1 MSADRTAA
9 ASPSRRRPP
18 SSQHVALADDRRRR
32 ATKGSAEVAVR
43 QQSYVFPPGRAH
55 VVVPDVNHTALADL
69 RRVERIKYAG
79 LTSMAI
85 ISRVSSIS
93 IFCKRDAL
101 SLISRTTSFAW
112 PKAFLCSAL
121 GPTSL
126 ARYLRIRVSRQ
137 IFDRVSG
144 SCCRGVNSARSDLLG
159 LPTQSPDP
167 IDDSHS
173 SVSIRWNFWG
183 LLDVRQ
189 GSKMKGS
196 DLLVAALE
204 NEGVDRILGVPGEEN
219 LEVVESLRKS
229 SIELVVTRHEQ
240 PAAFM
245 AATYGRLT
253 GKPGVALSTLGPGA
267 LNLVT
272 GAAYGFLG
280 GMPMVLITGQ
290 KAIRQSRQAH
300 FQIVDVVAAMRPLT
314 KQSQQIVSASSI
326 PTLVRNAFRIAA
338 EERPGPVH
346 LELPEDVAAEE
357 AGDVPLVL
365 AHAAELPIP
374 SQEPIKRASDLILA
388 ANYPL
393 LMFGAGASRPQLA
406 SALADFV
413 RRVRIPFFNTQ
424 MGKGAVGGA
433 SDFYLGTA
441 ALSERDY
448 VHQAIDRADIIV
460 TIGHDTVEKPPFL
473 MARGRH
479 QVIHIGFVSAT
490 VEEVYF
496 PQAEVVGDIAKGL
509 ALLAGQLE
517 GKLKMNP
524 DWVVLRKDILDHI
537 TDRAEEGRFPL
548 TPQRIVHDVR
558 QVMPPDGIVA
568 LDNGMLTIWF
578 ARNYRTDVANTLL
591 LDNALATMGAGLPSG
606 MMAALLYPGRRV
618 LVVAGDGG
626 LMMNSQELETA
637 RRLNLDLVVLIIEDN
652 AYGMIRWKQAV
663 DGMPDFGLS
672 FGNPDFVAYAA
683 AYGARGRRIT
693 TASGL
698 APALEEAFSAGGLHL
713 IAVPID
719 YSENVRV
726 LVDELRHMQD

>member
-1 MSADRTAA
+1 
-9 ASPSRRRPP
+9 
-18 SSQHVALADDRRRR
+18 
-32 ATKGSAEVAVR
+32 
-43 QQSYVFPPGRAH
+43 
-55 VVVPDVNHTALADL
+55 
-69 RRVERIKYAG
+69 
-79 LTSMAI
+79 
-85 ISRVSSIS
+85 
-93 IFCKRDAL
+93 
-101 SLISRTTSFAW
+101 
-112 PKAFLCSAL
+112 
-121 GPTSL
+121 
-126 ARYLRIRVSRQ
+126 
-137 IFDRVSG
+137 
-144 SCCRGVNSARSDLLG
+144 
-159 LPTQSPDP
+159 
-167 IDDSHS
+167 
-173 SVSIRWNFWG
+173 
-183 LLDVRQ
+183 
-189 GSKMKGS
+189 MKGS
-196 DLLVAALE
+196 ELLVAALE
-204 NEGVDRILGVPGEEN
+204 NEGVDRVFGVPGEEN
-219 LEVVESLRKS
+219 LDVVESLRRS

-300 FQIVDVVAAMRPLT
+300 FQIVDVVGAMSPLT

-326 PTLVRNAFRIAA
+326 PTLVRNAFRIAT

-346 LELPEDVAAEE
+346 LELPEDVAAEQ
-357 AGDVPLVL
+357 AGEVPLVPV
-365 AHAAELPIP
+365 HAAELPVP
-374 SQEPIKRASDLILA
+374 SPEAIKQASDLILA
-388 ANYPL
+388 AKYPL

-406 SALADFV
+406 PALSEFV

-448 VHQAIDRADIIV
+448 VHRAIDRADLIV

-473 MARGRH
+473 MARGQH
-479 QVIHIGFVSAT
+479 QVIHIGFVPAT

-509 ALLAGQLE
+509 DRLANCLE
-517 GKLKMNP
+517 GRLVMNP
-524 DWVVLRKDILDHI
+524 DWVALRKDILAHI
-537 TDRAEEGRFPL
+537 TDRAEEDRFPL

-558 QVMPPDGIVA
+558 HVMPADGIVA
-568 LDNGMLTIWF
+568 LDNGMYKIWF

-606 MMAALLYPGRRV
+606 MMAALLYPTRRV

-626 LMMNSQELETA
+626 FMMNSQELETA
-637 RRLNLDLVVLIIEDN
+637 RRMNLNLVVLIIEDH

-663 DGMPDFGLS
+663 DGFADWGLT

-683 AYGARGRRIT
+683 AYGARGQRVT

-719 YSENVRV
+719 YSENIRV
-726 LVDELRHMQD
+726 LVDELRHMQSKGTRPPGYSAGSPWRRSGSAPQSVGIPFRFRNHRADMIIERQHFQVIG